1 MRAINLLF
9 FASATALYQ
18 PLGAHLR
25 HHRAAV
31 VAMDTADTAKQ
42 AKLYAIMAQLAKED
56 AEKKTAN
63 KEEECNSELAALK
76 TDLELIAKI
85 QEKMATLTTVDNDI
99 LGAKAEADARRQRE
113 IADFIMVRIVR

>member
-1 MRAINLLF
+1 MLNLLF

-56 AEKKTAN
+56 AEKAAAKLAAAP
-63 KEEECNSELAALK
+63 EEEA
-76 TDLELIAKI
+76 
-85 QEKMATLTTVDNDI
+85 
-99 LGAKAEADARRQRE
+99 AEAMRLLERSMAAAETAQAEARGWRRWW
-113 IADFIMVRIVR
+113 